1 MLELRGKNVL
11 VTGGSR
17 GIGRA
22 VALSLAKEGA
32 NIVVNYARSEAEA
45 QEVVEEI
52 EELGVKA
59 IALKANVANAKEVD
73 EMAKTIETELG
84 NIDILVNNA
93 GITKDNLLIRMKEE
107 DWQDVINV
115 NLTGVFICTKAIA
128 RKMIKQKYGKI
139 INISS
144 VVAVVGNAGQSNYC
158 ASKAGI
164 IGFTKSI
171 ARELGGKGICV
182 NAIAP
187 GFIQTD
193 MTSVLPEKVK
203 DDMSKQ
209 IPLKRFGT
217 DEDVANLVS
226 FLASEKSN
234 YITGQVIHVDGG
246 MGM

>member
-1 MLELRGKNVL
+1 MELKGKNAL

-22 VALSLAKEGA
+22 IALSLAKEGA
-32 NIVVNYARSEAEA
+32 NVVINYARSEEQAK
-45 QEVVEEI
+45 EVVKEI
-52 EELGVKA
+52 EKYGAKA

-73 EMAKTIETELG
+73 EMAKKIESELG
-84 NIDILVNNA
+84 SIDILVNNA

-107 DWQDVINV
+107 YWQDVINI
-115 NLTGVFICTKAIA
+115 NLTGVFICTKAFA
-128 RKMIKQKYGKI
+128 RKMIKQKCGKI
-139 INISS
+139 VNISS
-144 VVAVVGNAGQSNYC
+144 VVAVIGNAGQSNYC

-193 MTSVLPEKVK
+193 MTNVLPEKVK
-203 DDMSKQ
+203 EDMSKQ

-217 DEDVANLVS
+217 DLDVANLVS
-226 FLASEKSN
+226 FLASERSN